1 MVRWLTEVVDPVG
14 ERVMGGG
21 DTGRAGA
28 RRVPAPMIDAD
39 GMATGY
45 HARSDPR
52 TIWRPTT
59 MPHPA
64 IPVVDFAG
72 VVFHSLHG
80 QGVLVTGGA
89 SGIGADI
96 VRGFAAQGCRVGFI
110 DRDAAAGQALAD
122 AFDNVFFAACD
133 VTDVA
138 GLRQA
143 ITTLTD
149 QLGAVDVLVNNV
161 ADDDRHVI
169 EDVTP
174 EYFDARVAV
183 NFRPH
188 FFATQAVLPGM
199 RARGGGA
206 IVNMGSVSWKNKSR
220 NLAVYASCKSAM
232 LGFTR
237 VLAGELG
244 PDNIRVNCVVPGWVM
259 TERQVNLWLDAQ
271 GERALEQNQCLG
283 GRLIGA
289 DIAHMVM
296 FLAADTARMITAQE
310 FVVDAGWS

>member
-1 MVRWLTEVVDPVG
+1 
-14 ERVMGGG
+14 
-21 DTGRAGA
+21 
-28 RRVPAPMIDAD
+28 
-39 GMATGY
+39 
-45 HARSDPR
+45 
-52 TIWRPTT
+52 

-64 IPVVDFAG
+64 IPAVDFAG
-72 VVFHSLHG
+72 VVFHSLRG

-96 VRGFAAQGCRVGFI
+96 VRGFAAQGCRVGFV
-110 DRDAAAGQALAD
+110 DRDAVAGQALAD
-122 AFDNVFFAACD
+122 AHEQVFFAACD

-138 GLRQA
+138 ALRQA
-143 ITTLTD
+143 ITTLAG
-149 QLGAVDVLVNNV
+149 QIGGVDVLVNNV
-161 ADDDRHVI
+161 ANDDRHAI

-174 EYFDARVAV
+174 AYFDQRVAV

-188 FFATQAVLPGM
+188 FFAAQAVLPGM

-206 IVNMGSVSWKNKSR
+206 IVNLGSVSWKIKGAGY
-220 NLAVYASCKSAM
+220 AVYASCKSAM

-244 PDNIRVNCVVPGWVM
+244 RDNIRVNCVVPGWVM
-259 TERQVNLWLDAQ
+259 TERQVSLWLDEQ
-271 GERALEQNQCLG
+271 GERELERNQCLG
-283 GRLIGA
+283 GRLVGT